1 MYMYSNTI
9 SFLNIV
15 TILAFLEKRNIK
27 PMLALRLYLK
37 TIFKNICKH
46 EKWARQTEQ
55 RRLEGIGVFV
65 ARISYD
71 IIFS

>member
-1 MYMYSNTI
+1 MYMCSNTI

-27 PMLALRLYLK
+27 PMLALIISKNY
-37 TIFKNICKH
+37 FKNICKN